1 MTMRVAQTSGVF
13 LVLHT
18 ILKPGG
24 RTHGFVLFAVLLILV
39 TACASEA
46 AATATPAPTS
56 TPVTTPT
63 PNPESLIK
71 QRVGV
76 RFKIQVEA
84 IQQGDWASVYEV
96 CSPEFRSAR
105 SLERF
110 TRDAQAQFKLDGYSV
125 PGFEAR
131 NVEVFVRAADRTRV
145 RWDAYQDGRFIR
157 TKEVGQTYILTQGDW
172 FDEGAWCR

>member
-1 MTMRVAQTSGVF
+1 M
-13 LVLHT
+13 HT
-18 ILKPGG
+18 IFKLGG
-24 RTHGFVLFAVLLILV
+24 KLHVFVLLAILVVLV

-46 AATATPAPTS
+46 AATPTSAPTS

-76 RFKIQVEA
+76 RFKTQVEA
-84 IQQGDWASVYEV
+84 IQRGDWAAVYEV

-105 SLERF
+105 SLDRF
-110 TRDAQAQFKLDGYSV
+110 IRDATAQFKLDGYAV
-125 PGFEAR
+125 PGFDAR
-131 NVEVFVRAADRTRV
+131 NVKVFVRAADRVRV